1 MVSGNGETL
10 AGDDRTMNTS
20 LDIPQ
25 ATPPAIEAPSLAREL
40 VNAREGMVAYYRRQY
55 GQNIPEAVKNT
66 EEFFATNAANVERI
80 LKTPADNTSWYEI
93 EQLATADPA
102 LAARRWEEIKEA
114 AYQELASGHGPAKA
128 VESSEQTCW
137 KRAQFLALRDD
148 LANQWRPR
156 GGIEWALIDMMA
168 QALTLQTF
176 WTHRLVMLDV
186 LEWPDPPSKEM
197 AKFQPPRIGQS
208 MAMDQAAGMVD
219 RFNRM
224 FMRALRQ
231 LRDLR
236 RYTVV
241 IQSAEQV
248 NIGQQQVN
256 VTPAPETP
264 EVRDEAPRAIL
275 TADEDGR
282 VNHRPGPRKR
292 NRRKPTQPI
301 PAPVDKRGRKSR

>member
-1 MVSGNGETL
+1 
-10 AGDDRTMNTS
+10 MNTS
-20 LDIPQ
+20 LENIPV
-25 ATPPAIEAPSLAREL
+25 TPPAMEAGSLAREL
-40 VNAREGMVAYYRRQY
+40 VKAREEMIAHYQRQY
-55 GQNIPEAVKNT
+55 AQNTPEAVKST

-80 LKTPADNTSWYEI
+80 LKTPADNTSWYEV
-93 EQLATADPA
+93 EQLATVDPA

-114 AYQELASGHGPAKA
+114 AHQDLASGHGPAKT

-156 GGIEWALIDMMA
+156 GGIEWGLIDMMA
-168 QALTLQTF
+168 QALTLQGF

-197 AKFQPPRIGQS
+197 AKFQPPRMSASLAI
-208 MAMDQAAGMVD
+208 DQAAGMVD
-219 RFNRM
+219 RFNRI

-256 VTPAPETP
+256 VAAVPEDADKAEKP
-264 EVRDEAPRAIL
+264 PRAIL
-275 TADEDGR
+275 RADTTR
-282 VNHRPGPRKR
+282 RPRHRPKAAGR
-292 NRRKPTQPI
+292 NSATPKGG
-301 PAPVDKRGRKSR
+301 GREPKGDPSG